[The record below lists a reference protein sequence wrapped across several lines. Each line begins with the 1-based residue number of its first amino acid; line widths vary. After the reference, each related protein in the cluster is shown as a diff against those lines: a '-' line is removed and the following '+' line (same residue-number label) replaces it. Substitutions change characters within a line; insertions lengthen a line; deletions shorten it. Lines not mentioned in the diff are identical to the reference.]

1 MHFLIIITIII
12 IIIII
17 VVVVV
22 VVVVVTILLFTRQ
35 FSFLLDK
42 KKDQLKLTDQKPGFE
57 GADAHNDEVYNALFA
72 PQSEQL
78 DQLT

>member
-1 MHFLIIITIII
+1 MHFLIII

-17 VVVVV
+17 III

-57 GADAHNDEVYNALFA
+57 GADAHNDEVYKLYLLHNL
-72 PQSEQL
+72 SS
-78 DQLT
+78 